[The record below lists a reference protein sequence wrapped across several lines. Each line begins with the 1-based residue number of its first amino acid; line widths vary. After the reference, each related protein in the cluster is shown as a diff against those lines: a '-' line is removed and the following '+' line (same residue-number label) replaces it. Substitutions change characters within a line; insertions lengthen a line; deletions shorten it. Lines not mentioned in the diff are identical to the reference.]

1 MISKNL
7 KQFLKEEIY
16 IEHFDGCPAFIEM
29 TTTGFTSRI
38 YGSKLRSYRIA
49 CCYFKDRQGDWF
61 TFVSDQRSIGQNVVK
76 LGYGYIDR
84 LRKKWLVNF
93 GHLFKRYYVMFD
105 RDLSKL
111 GNAELLKYA
120 ADNDDYY
127 KNKVCMPGFIDGF
140 MFYADKRL
148 HKILTEFCEKKKI
161 PDPQHIFAMLSSQL
175 EPSFINEEEAELLKL
190 MKAYDVKNMINGKE
204 SKIRQIIPDSRVFAL
219 PDKQRIIDRLHMKGY
234 CKENGF
240 PTEIGFLSS
249 LADFSIIERYNSVL
263 SNLALYYAEFI
274 RNPKRNLTRW
284 IYIIRYSCLKTL
296 AQKHKTSIRSIF
308 KKYKIPRLINTKS
321 KENTIG
327 VKVVNIIG
335 AHTYTKIWRLK
346 TTEEIINEALVL
358 KRKVNLNDIYWN
370 LEKGEPVIYN
380 SNYKCQIKNHNFY
393 KKINCVNINTQS

>member
-1 MISKNL
+1 M
-7 KQFLKEEIY
+7 Y
-16 IEHFDGCPAFIEM
+16 
-29 TTTGFTSRI
+29 
-38 YGSKLRSYRIA
+38 
-49 CCYFKDRQGDWF
+49 
-61 TFVSDQRSIGQNVVK
+61 
-76 LGYGYIDR
+76 
-84 LRKKWLVNF
+84 
-93 GHLFKRYYVMFD
+93 
-105 RDLSKL
+105 
-111 GNAELLKYA
+111 AELAKEKTLLTRIKKEPA
-120 ADNDDYY
+120 HFL
-127 KNKVCMPGFIDGF
+127 GFEI
-140 MFYADKRL
+140 
-148 HKILTEFCEKKKI
+148 
-161 PDPQHIFAMLSSQL
+161 
-175 EPSFINEEEAELLKL
+175 
-190 MKAYDVKNMINGKE
+190 KAYDVKNMINGKE